1 MKKLNRV
8 GNIDSFDGGIQGES
22 LSNLKKELFPQTRGP
37 PTAMIDPRNGNLL
50 TNEDKI
56 LDAAL
61 YTYTKRP
68 ENKGQSETY
77 KGSKRKIM

>member
-1 MKKLNRV
+1 
-8 GNIDSFDGGIQGES
+8 
-22 LSNLKKELFPQTRGP
+22 
-37 PTAMIDPRNGNLL
+37 MIDPRNGNLL

-77 KGSKRKIM
+77 KGSKRKIMLEKTKNSKINKNTSLVNGRC